1 MTEDDDRLRCWAV
14 GVRFQEKLEDLLDAA
29 DRARDGMATRG
40 ALSVDEPDVQRAID
54 ETNREAI
61 LGWAREVDDVL
72 RESEKCGVESNGY
85 IGGQFGRIE
94 EWEEYGADRLE
105 QLADRVSGFVLD
117 VHKSVRDE
125 PAPGEETGRGRSA
138 RDLGRRLS
146 PTFGAEEQWD
156 RLSQKE
162 RDEILRSLGETPAT
176 LEGMGRRP
184 FGSLPPDVIDVLEA
198 RSAVGKRITEE

>member
-14 GVRFQEKLEDLLDAA
+14 GVRFQEELSELLDAA
-29 DRARDGMATRG
+29 DRARDDTPTERG
-40 ALSVDEPDVQRAID
+40 APPNPPGLQRIVA
-54 ETNREAI
+54 ETNREVI
-61 LGWAREVDDVL
+61 LGWARKVDDLL